1 MPAAA
6 AEEVSMNEMS
16 GAEAFVR
23 MLQLF
28 GVKHIFGLCGD
39 TSLPFYDALYRLD
52 HGITHILTRDER
64 SAAYM
69 ADGYARVC
77 SKVGVCE
84 GPSGGGATYML
95 PGVVEAS
102 ESSIPVLAVT
112 TDISVGGRGR
122 YTLTELDQEALFR
135 PLAKWNRVI
144 DRAAD
149 LPKTV
154 RAAFTQMTSGRPG
167 AAHIGL
173 PYDVQR
179 EPVDECEIWGD
190 GRLGGFPSRRYGP
203 DPAAIEAAAA
213 LLRTAR
219 NPLLICGGGVVIAG
233 AEAELQAVAEWL
245 GAPVAS
251 TVSGHGSISD
261 RHPLAVGVIGSNG
274 GTMPTRALVEIADL
288 VVFIGCRAGSVT
300 TERWRFPAPGRAKII
315 HIDADPAVV
324 GASYPT
330 DVAVVSDALLALA
343 ELRRALTQGPRPATA
358 RDLDAR
364 RVAEAKRE
372 KFIAFTRLARSDE
385 RPIKPERVVAD
396 LHAVLPEDAIIVA
409 DPGTPCPYLSAY
421 YELARAGRYLW
432 SNRAHGALG
441 YSMAAAMGAAYGRPG
456 AKIVSVMGDGSFAFT
471 AGELETIVRLKLP
484 IMMIVISNAAFGWIK
499 AGQKSG
505 FEQRY
510 FSVDFTRTE
519 HAAVA
524 AAFGVKSWKVEDPA
538 ELRATLK
545 RAAEA
550 GEPTLVDI
558 VCQPLHEAQAPVSEW
573 VA

>member
-1 MPAAA
+1 
-6 AEEVSMNEMS
+6 MNEMS
-16 GAEAFVR
+16 GAEVFVR

-39 TSLPFYDALYRLD
+39 TSLPFYDVLYRLD

-69 ADGYARVC
+69 ADGYARV
-77 SKVGVCE
+77 SGKVGVCE
-84 GPSGGGATYML
+84 GPSGGGATYIL

-112 TDISVGGRGR
+112 TDISVAGRGR

-135 PLAKWNRVI
+135 PLTKWNRVI
-144 DRAAD
+144 DRATD
-149 LPKTV
+149 IPKTL

-179 EPVDECEIWGD
+179 DPVDDREIWGD
-190 GRLGGFPSRRYGP
+190 PRLGAFPSRRFGP
-203 DPAAIEAAAA
+203 DPAAVETAAA
-213 LLRTAR
+213 LLIEAR
-219 NPLLICGGGVVIAG
+219 NPLFVCGGGVVIAG
-233 AEAELQAVAEWL
+233 AEAELQALAERL
-245 GAPVAS
+245 DAPVAS
-251 TVSGHGSISD
+251 TVSGHGSIAD
-261 RHPLAVGVIGSNG
+261 NHRLAVGVVGSNG
-274 GTMPTRALVEIADL
+274 GTMPTRAIVELADL
-288 VVFIGCRAGSVT
+288 VVFVGCRAGSVT
-300 TERWRFPAPGRAKII
+300 TERWRFPAPGKAKIV
-315 HIDADPAVV
+315 HIDADSAVI

-330 DVAVVSDALLALA
+330 DVAIISDARLALA
-343 ELRRALTQGPRPATA
+343 ELCRALAQQPRPTA
-358 RDLDAR
+358 VRELDAR
-364 RVAEAKRE
+364 RVAQAKAE
-372 KFIAFTRLARSDE
+372 KFTAFAALSGSDE

-396 LHAVLPEDAIIVA
+396 LQAVLPEDAVVVA

-421 YELARAGRYLW
+421 YQLGRAGRYLW

-441 YSMAAAMGAAYGRPG
+441 YSMAAAVGAAYGRPG
-456 AKIVSVMGDGSFAFT
+456 AKIVSVMGDGSFGFT
-471 AGELETIVRLKLP
+471 AGELETVVRLKLP
-484 IMMIVISNAAFGWIK
+484 IMMVVISNSAFGWIK

-505 FEQRY
+505 FDRRY
-510 FSVDFTRTE
+510 FAVDFTRTD

-538 ELRATLK
+538 ALRPILK

-558 VCQPLHEAQAPVSEW
+558 VCQPLHEARAPVSEW